1 MKVNPFQLIRQLWPF
16 LKPYRLKLLLSI
28 LASSSMVISA
38 IFEPIVLGLG
48 ITELS
53 KNVWEIAHHVPNAAI
68 NFPYLSFVALLYFT
82 RGMFYHV
89 GLYLGQY
96 FLTDAVQAA
105 THELRCQISRKA
117 NRLPVHFFDRH
128 QTGDILSRMTNDVE
142 TLSNALQQS
151 VQQFIIGTVQITLAV
166 LVMLSLN
173 RQLTL
178 IALTSISLT
187 YLAGKK
193 LLTFSQPL
201 FKDQA
206 DALGHL
212 FGYTEEQLSGF
223 TELKVYTKEEDS
235 IREFKQRNHRL
246 QKIGF
251 KTTLLSE
258 IMQPLLYFIANLSY
272 VVVGGVGAYLTLIDK
287 LTVGYL
293 QAFVQYIYLINQP
306 LQNITQLMGI
316 IQSAFAAGQRIFDF
330 LEEKE
335 LDSCPVQEKLPSLV
349 KGQIDFDHVQFGYQ
363 EGHLLM
369 QDVSFSVSPGQ
380 TVAIVGPTGA
390 GKTTLINL
398 LMRFYDVSG
407 GAIKIDGIDI
417 RHLSRH
423 NLRQHI
429 GMVLQDAWL
438 YTDSVRE
445 NIRFGNLEAT
455 NDQVTKAAQLANVD
469 HFIRTLPGGYDMT
482 INEEA
487 SNISLGQ
494 KQLMTIARAII
505 NNPDILILDEATSS
519 VDTRLEQLIQT
530 AMDRIMEG
538 RTSFVI
544 AHRLSTIRNADKIL
558 VMNHGTI
565 IEHGTHDELM
575 KKNGF
580 YADLYNSQ
588 FKK

>member
-82 RGMFYHV
+82 RGMFYHI

-142 TLSNALQQS
+142 ALSNALQQS
-151 VQQFIIGTVQITLAV
+151 VQQFIIGAVQITLAV

-272 VVVGGVGAYLTLIDK
+272 VVVGGVGTYLTLIDK

-335 LDSCPVQEKLPSLV
+335 LDSCPVQEKLPNPV

>member
-82 RGMFYHV
+82 RGMFYHI

-105 THELRCQISRKA
+105 THDLRCQISRKA

-142 TLSNALQQS
+142 ALSNALQQS
-151 VQQFIIGTVQITLAV
+151 VQQFIIGAVQITLAV

-178 IALTSISLT
+178 IALTSMSLT

-272 VVVGGVGAYLTLIDK
+272 VVVGGVGTYLTLIDK

-335 LDSCPVQEKLPSLV
+335 LDSCPVQEKLPNPV

>member
-82 RGMFYHV
+82 RGMFYHI

-142 TLSNALQQS
+142 ALSNALQQS
-151 VQQFIIGTVQITLAV
+151 VQQFIIGAVQITLAV

-193 LLTFSQPL
+193 LLAFSQPL

-272 VVVGGVGAYLTLIDK
+272 VVVGGVGTYLTLIDK

-335 LDSCPVQEKLPSLV
+335 LDSCPVQEKLPNPV